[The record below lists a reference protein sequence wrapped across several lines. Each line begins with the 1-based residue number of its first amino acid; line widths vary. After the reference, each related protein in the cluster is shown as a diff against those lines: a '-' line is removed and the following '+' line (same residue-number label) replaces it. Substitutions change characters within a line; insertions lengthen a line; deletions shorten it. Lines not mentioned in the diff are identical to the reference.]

1 MRKIKLYH
9 ISYDTSEPLDK
20 EFVPKIPKNCA
31 TGENESIE
39 RICLSDS
46 IEGCINAAE
55 DNLRNYEDADK
66 AIIVVWEKEFSFPD
80 DKLMCW
86 PYLYENNFVP
96 DAALTHEYWYLEKVR
111 MQGSFYEISNINHA
125 ISNKKL
131 VYIIKPKYKEK
142 VLQVISKHG
151 IDTKSITK
159 LDLYTLVNDWLPIIS
174 KDKFDIIIED
184 LKREIRIPYN
194 TDEEILDYKNIF
206 DTLLSRNS
214 IIDID
219 SQKIYHHLTIT
230 KKYAK

>member
-1 MRKIKLYH
+1 M
-9 ISYDTSEPLDK
+9 
-20 EFVPKIPKNCA
+20 
-31 TGENESIE
+31 G
-39 RICLSDS
+39 
-46 IEGCINAAE
+46 
-55 DNLRNYEDADK
+55 
-66 AIIVVWEKEFSFPD
+66 KEFSFSD
-80 DKLMCW
+80 DKLICW

-174 KDKFDIIIED
+174 KEKFEIIIEV

-219 SQKIYHHLTIT
+219 SQKIYYHLTIT